1 MRCEIDLIQKQNGG
15 KKKEKEKNPKQNGSL
30 LYTDYTDLLAELAY
44 MLATFVIVF
53 IEFSIMKLK
62 LNINQYIFLIY
73 SLYILIKNEEYTVC

>member
-1 MRCEIDLIQKQNGG
+1 MVER
-15 KKKEKEKNPKQNGSL
+15 KKKKKTPKQNGSL
-30 LYTDYTDLLAELAY
+30 LYTDYTDSLAELAY

-53 IEFSIMKLK
+53 SEFSIMNLD

>member
-15 KKKEKEKNPKQNGSL
+15 KKKEKKNPKQNGSL

-53 IEFSIMKLK
+53 SEFSIMNLD

>member
-15 KKKEKEKNPKQNGSL
+15 KRKKNPKQNGSL

-53 IEFSIMKLK
+53 SEFSIMNLD